1 MSLAQQIKPI
11 SYLKSHA
18 ADIIKNFATN
28 PDPLIITQ
36 NGEAKMVVLDIQA
49 YEQQQETMALLKLIA
64 MGNKELAQGQFQEA
78 DDFFSEMALNPELGS
93 NISEL
98 DGTGWTGFKRYQH
111 KNAYVVYLST
121 DALLTV
127 YMFIPSMRD
136 FRRHLMDRLLAA

>member
-18 ADIIKNFATN
+18 AEIIKDFATN

-64 MGNKELAQGQFQEA
+64 MGNKEHAQGQYQEA
-78 DDFFSEMALNPELGS
+78 DAFF
-93 NISEL
+93 
-98 DGTGWTGFKRYQH
+98 
-111 KNAYVVYLST
+111 NAMN
-121 DALLTV
+121 D
-127 YMFIPSMRD
+127 
-136 FRRHLMDRLLAA
+136 

>member
-18 ADIIKNFATN
+18 AEIIKDFATN

-64 MGNKELAQGQFQEA
+64 MGNKELAQSQHQEA
-78 DDFFSEMALNPELGS
+78 DAFF
-93 NISEL
+93 
-98 DGTGWTGFKRYQH
+98 
-111 KNAYVVYLST
+111 NAMN
-121 DALLTV
+121 D
-127 YMFIPSMRD
+127 
-136 FRRHLMDRLLAA
+136 